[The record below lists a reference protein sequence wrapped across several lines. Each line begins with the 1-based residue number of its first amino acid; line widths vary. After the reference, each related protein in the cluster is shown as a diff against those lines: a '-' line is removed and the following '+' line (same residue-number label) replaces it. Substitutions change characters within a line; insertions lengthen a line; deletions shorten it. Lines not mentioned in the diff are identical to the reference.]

1 MSKITTHIL
10 DTSRGKP
17 AADIEVIL
25 ERAAPNSQWLRL
37 GSARTDANGRIAEFP
52 GAGPLIAGTH
62 RLTFSISAYAPKSF
76 FPRIDITFEVTSPTE
91 HHHVPLLLSPFGYST
106 YRGS

>member
-17 AADIEVIL
+17 ASNVEVTL
-25 ERAAPNSQWLRL
+25 ERAAPNNQWQRL
-37 GSARTDANGRIAEFP
+37 SAARTDSNGRIADFP
-52 GAGPLIAGTH
+52 GAGELLAGTH
-62 RLTFSISAYAPKSF
+62 RLVFNIAAYNAKSF
-76 FPRIDITFEVTSPTE
+76 FPRIDITFEVTNPTE